1 MNKTHA
7 STPTSDPLCVVVCG
21 ASLFISAIA
30 DSLRPLPEVQV
41 FHLNLRSPSTLAY
54 VVDMAPDVV
63 IIDRA
68 DDNAELVRALLKH
81 DLPLI
86 EVDAN
91 ENAVTLLSGRRVPI
105 SETGDL
111 VRLISE
117 NKRLDPKGLQD
128 L

>member
-7 STPTSDPLCVVVCG
+7 STPTGDRLRVVVCG
-21 ASLFISAIA
+21 ASLFIDAVA
-30 DSLRPLPEVQV
+30 ESLHPLPEVHVYQIIHR
-41 FHLNLRSPSTLAY
+41 FPTSIAY
-54 VVDMAPDVV
+54 IVDMAPDVV

-68 DDNAELVRALLKH
+68 DDNAGLIRALLKH

-86 EVDAN
+86 EVDAH

-111 VRLISE
+111 VRLINE
-117 NKRLDPKGLQD
+117 NKRLAPKSLKN